1 MRFKFV
7 SLLLAGA
14 VALAAS
20 SVQAQNTFQGVDIF
34 ATGDGPAIE
43 PGAFS
48 PGDPSNQLLDDGT
61 SGDATASDGIYSRTI
76 TAGGGDGAARQQWKV
91 ASPGFSPVSYPF
103 GTDNSWTVTTNAAS
117 MDFFFNTNAQGDGFV
132 PDPDGS
138 VILGFLYTVP
148 SPVLGTDTI
157 AVVGGFNGQL
167 GGSDW
172 DAADLT
178 LQMVDDGTG
187 GDTASGDGIY
197 TLSFT
202 GVTAGAYGYK
212 ILMDGANAGFDKQVS
227 VLGFAT
233 GGGNLAINIFD
244 TADNVRILFDS
255 ATGRT
260 KAESDNIL
268 ANPGPPF
275 FASSDAWAT
284 GLVAETQLFDD
295 GTNGDV
301 TSGDGIYSREFL
313 TATTSGDQS
322 VQILQGVGPSFP
334 GTGGYPF
341 VTTSFV
347 QFVLVQ
353 FDTNAPADGFSPAD
367 NYVWV
372 DPAARRIPTWV
383 QAVGTIQVDFGGAG
397 DWNNDDANMRLFD
410 DGTGVDI
417 AAGDNIFMGTPSIP
431 AASGGSRVW
440 KGLGEQASWDYQFG
454 GAGDGATGPGGNNPG
469 VPITITGGDQTNF
482 VVDVTTGRI
491 GANDGTSAAPAPT
504 RPPSIDEPASIV
516 DFLGVTDWSMYE

>member
-20 SVQAQNTFQGVDIF
+20 NAQAQNTFNGVDIYV
-34 ATGDGPAIE
+34 TGDGPAIE
-43 PGAFS
+43 PAGFS

-61 SGDATASDGIYSRTI
+61 GGDATASDGIYSRTI

-91 ASPGFSPVSYPF
+91 ASTGFSPVSYPF
-103 GTDNSWTVTTNAAS
+103 GLDNGWTVTTNAAS
-117 MDFFFNTNAQGDGFV
+117 MDFFFDTNTKGDGFV

-138 VILGFLYTVP
+138 TILGILYTVP
-148 SPVLGTDTI
+148 SPVLPADTV

-167 GGSDW
+167 GGTDW

-178 LQMVDDGTG
+178 LTMVDDGTG
-187 GDTASGDGIY
+187 GDTTGGDGIY
-197 TLSFT
+197 TYSFT
-202 GVTAGAYGYK
+202 DVTAGNYGYK
-212 ILMDGANAGFDKQVS
+212 ILMNGATEGFNKQVS

-233 GGGNLAINIFD
+233 GGGNLAVNIFD

-255 ATGRT
+255 ATGRA

-301 TSGDGIYSREFL
+301 TASDGIYSREFL
-313 TATTSGDQS
+313 TAITSGDQT
-322 VQILQGVGPSFP
+322 VQILQGVGASFP

-353 FDTNAPADGFSPAD
+353 FDTNDPGDGFSPAD

-383 QAVGTIQVDFGGAG
+383 QAVGTFQVDFGGI
-397 DWNNDDANMRLFD
+397 DWNNDDADARLFD
-410 DGTGVDI
+410 DGAGVDA
-417 AAGDNIFMGTPSIP
+417 AAGDNIFTGTPSIP

-454 GAGDGATGPGGNNPG
+454 GAGDGATVFGNNPD
-469 VPITITGGDQTNF
+469 VAITITGGDQTNF
-482 VVDVTTGRI
+482 VVDVTTGRV
-491 GANDGTSAAPAPT
+491 GSNDGSSAAPAPT